1 MRCPPH
7 QSILPHRVLIK
18 DALTNSCIV
27 MFRLSSRFTTNT
39 AAHAVQCVRT
49 LAMDSHRGAHAVL
62 GSANLTRMRGITG
75 VLAQSASYSSVPR
88 QMTQQMTLKEIGI
101 MGTALL
107 GKASLLAPG
116 MTDAVSSD

>member
-1 MRCPPH
+1 
-7 QSILPHRVLIK
+7 
-18 DALTNSCIV
+18 

-49 LAMDSHRGAHAVL
+49 LALDSHRGAHAVL

-101 MGTALL
+101 MGRALL
-107 GKASLLAPG
+107 RMECFQVYLFGTQLRLVRLIFDFFSRR
-116 MTDAVSSD
+116 